1 MKTNQTDRPWHQR
14 IEIPVVLST
23 LAVVLA
29 FFSWAFT
36 DTDGMGEVMNR
47 AFKVATHQFGWLYL
61 LVGFLLVIFAFWLAY
76 GRYGEIKLGG
86 PEDKP
91 EYSYFSWFAMIFACG
106 YGVGLVYWGAA
117 EPLSIFKAPPFGVE
131 TGTPEAGVLSL
142 AYAFF
147 HWGWTPWA
155 IYMAIGVPMAYFMH
169 CKGASPRFS
178 AAFRPLMGERAD
190 GWAGKMLDSFLVIG
204 VIGGVTTA
212 TGLGI
217 MQLASGL
224 NSLFGIPE
232 TKMVYILIAVVWISI
247 FTFSTVSGIDK
258 GIKVLSNINI
268 PLAMILMLFVFFA
281 GPTIFQ
287 INMGMDAFGLYLT
300 HFFKMSFWT
309 DSVSNGGFPQG
320 WTIFYWAWW
329 IASAPA
335 TGLFVAN
342 ISRGRT
348 IREMVLVHMFVA
360 PIATWL
366 WFTAFGGTALY
377 QELIAKTGLVE
388 SMTET
393 GTGGVVFTMLEQLPM
408 GSIMAAAFLILV
420 VIFLSTTVDSYS
432 YVCAQV
438 STRSDANPELPP
450 KGIRALWAIVI
461 GLLGITLVMV
471 GKGISGLQ
479 LSSIVAS
486 LLIIF
491 IMVGMC
497 VSMVVSMRR
506 DDPRIPAAEE
516 SRPAPEAQ
524 EKNPVN
530 A

>member
-1 MKTNQTDRPWHQR
+1 MKTKQTDQPWYQR
-14 IEIPVVLST
+14 IETPVVLST
-23 LAVVLA
+23 LAVVFA
-29 FFSWAFT
+29 FFSWAFV

-47 AFKVATHQFGWLYL
+47 AFKFATHQFGWLYL
-61 LVGFLLVIFAFWLAY
+61 LVGFFLVLFAFWLAF
-76 GRYGEIKLGG
+76 GRYGDIKLGKA
-86 PEDKP
+86 EDQP

-117 EPLSIFKAPPFGVE
+117 EPLSIYKAPPFGVE
-131 TGTPEAGVLSL
+131 SGTPEAGVLSL

-169 CKGASPRFS
+169 CQGAKPRFS
-178 AAFRPLMGERAD
+178 QAFRPIMGAHAD
-190 GWAGKMLDSFLVIG
+190 GWAGKVMDAFLVIG

-224 NSLFGIPE
+224 NSLFGVPE
-232 TKMVYILIAVVWISI
+232 TKVVYILIAAVWVSI
-247 FTFSTVSGIDK
+247 FTFSAVSGIDK

-268 PLAMILMLFVFFA
+268 PLAMVLMLFVFFV
-281 GPTIFQ
+281 GPSIFQ
-287 INMGMDAFGLYLT
+287 INIGMDAFGLYLT
-300 HFFKMSFWT
+300 NFFKMSFWT
-309 DSVSNGGFPQG
+309 DSVSKGGFPQG

-342 ISRGRT
+342 ISKGRT
-348 IREMVLVHMFVA
+348 IREMVLVHMLVA
-360 PIATWL
+360 PVATWL
-366 WFTAFGGTALY
+366 WFATFGGTALY
-377 QELIAKTGLVE
+377 QELVAKTGLVA
-388 SMTET
+388 SMAET
-393 GTGGVVFTMLEQLPM
+393 GTSGVVFTMLGQLPM
-408 GSIMAAAFLILV
+408 GSLMATAFLVLV
-420 VIFLSTTVDSYS
+420 VIFLATTVDSYS

-461 GLLGITLVMV
+461 GLLGTTLVMV

-497 VSMVVSMRR
+497 VSMVVSLGKHA
-506 DDPRIPAAEE
+506 PGGAGAKEGKG
-516 SRPAPEAQ
+516 SPEASG
-524 EKNPVN
+524 K
-530 A
+530 ASLSA